1 MDFRDSLANDTTD
14 SLNRALARRTEQSR
28 RGLEAFRK
36 SLDDALLSLDSAL
49 KTVDEHE
56 PDAEISGLV
65 ERLTAAMTAH
75 AQSSADLVRAEAGKV
90 LAIAEKKCAAA
101 EAMLAERGKT
111 LGETE
116 QKFGEAE
123 EKIRTMLVALEDQ
136 RQRHDALVT
145 SMADLQGQLD
155 TLQGELDAE
164 RELSAGATKELVAAI
179 SAQQQ
184 AQTAA
189 QDAEAARRQHEHAR
203 KALERE
209 LLEVREALDRART
222 ESASVAA
229 RLEASASERAS
240 LQAALVDL
248 RGRIEEGESERAAL
262 TDQLDQRAARIERL
276 EQMVKDAEGTRREL
290 QVKFDAAAG
299 REAMLRERIV
309 GAEVEASEA
318 RAAVESMTRMGAV
331 PNPMPVAGSASASAP
346 LDFDRL
352 IAAYQELESGISVAA
367 VLTALTKGLRGQFA
381 RVALFS
387 VSGNALQGSYQLG
400 FEISKDITKIVMPLT
415 MESVLTRA
423 FASGRLETSASDS
436 PLDRVGLPFG
446 GASGWCMALP
456 VVLRGE
462 TIAVIYADHGEQVSC
477 DEDLQP
483 SRMAFAELLRR
494 HAIPV
499 LVKLT
504 VDLRARSELRAYAML
519 LLDEVEY
526 VYGADV
532 SSGKKNVDLVERL
545 TGNLRCAQEAYA
557 RRLESVPQP
566 DGGPDL
572 FDERLN
578 TVLDTKGATA
588 FGRHLSVAAAAIVRV
603 TPPSDEPTASQPAAQ
618 AS

>member
-1 MDFRDSLANDTTD
+1 
-14 SLNRALARRTEQSR
+14 
-28 RGLEAFRK
+28 
-36 SLDDALLSLDSAL
+36 
-49 KTVDEHE
+49 V
-56 PDAEISGLV
+56 
-65 ERLTAAMTAH
+65 
-75 AQSSADLVRAEAGKV
+75 
-90 LAIAEKKCAAA
+90 
-101 EAMLAERGKT
+101 
-111 LGETE
+111 
-116 QKFGEAE
+116 
-123 EKIRTMLVALEDQ
+123 
-136 RQRHDALVT
+136 
-145 SMADLQGQLD
+145 D
-155 TLQGELDAE
+155 TLQGELETE
-164 RELSAGATKELVAAI
+164 REQGARAIKELADAN
-179 SAQQQ
+179 SARQQ
-184 AQTAA
+184 AETAA

-209 LLEVREALDRART
+209 LLDVRGALDRARAD
-222 ESASVAA
+222 SASVGV
-229 RLEASASERAS
+229 RLEASAAERAS
-240 LQAALVDL
+240 LQAALVDFE
-248 RGRIEEGESERAAL
+248 GRIEEGERARAAL
-262 TDQLDQRAARIERL
+262 ADQLNQRAARIERL
-276 EQMVKDAEGTRREL
+276 EQIAKDAEGTRREL

-318 RAAVESMTRMGAV
+318 RASVESMTREAV
-331 PNPMPVAGSASASAP
+331 QDPAPVSASAP
-346 LDFDRL
+346 FDFDRL
-352 IAAYQELESGISVAA
+352 IAAYQELESGTSVAA
-367 VLTALTKGLRGQFA
+367 VLTALTKGLSGQFA
-381 RVALFS
+381 RVAQFG
-387 VSGNALQGSYQLG
+387 VSGNALQGSYQMG
-400 FEISKDITKIVMPLT
+400 FDINKDITKIVMPLT

-423 FASGRLETSASDS
+423 FASGQLETSASDS

-446 GASGWCMALP
+446 GASGWCMSLP
-456 VVLRGE
+456 VVLKGE
-462 TIAVIYADHGEQVSC
+462 TIAVIYADHGEQVSG
-477 DEDLQP
+477 DRDLQP

-532 SSGKKNVDLVERL
+532 SSGKQNVDLVERL

-557 RRLESVPQP
+557 RRLESIPQP

-603 TPPSDEPTASQPAAQ
+603 TSSTEPTASQPAAQ